1 MQVPIVDAAVQ
12 YECPYSGTL
21 HVLIIRNA
29 LHVPSMKHNLVPP
42 FMIREEGIQVNDTPK
57 IQVNDLTT
65 SDHSIYFPET
75 NFRIP
80 LSLWGVFSYFPSS
93 KPMAQTLQ
101 ETEEVYL
108 LTPSRWNPHCD
119 SYAQN
124 EENMLD
130 WEGNMVE
137 RKDRMQI
144 LIEDLPDGVK
154 TIGSTQISCVES
166 VRIDAIVE
174 ARAAEACEETDP
186 PYRAVPAEADEVS
199 AILSGVSPNLVDA
212 KLLELLSARRDLG
225 LFQATIGPT
234 NAPRGTY
241 LVETVNDNDSESC
254 SVGNSDDESVTTL
267 FESSLRGEIN
277 LDNIMVSAAHARRP
291 KGIDAEHLSKTW
303 RIDQKQAKRTLEITF
318 QHSRRA
324 DDPTLSRNDGMNDR
338 MLRYKRVSEYG
349 HESLNM
355 DTFVATKKSGK
366 SSRGHTCCQL
376 FVRNLK
382 YSRLS
387 SNLRRNW
394 SP

>member
-42 FMIREEGIQVNDTPK
+42 FIIREEGIQVNDTPK
-57 IQVNDLTT
+57 IQVNDPTT

-75 NFRIP
+75 DFRIP

-93 KPMAQTLQ
+93 KPMAQKLQ

-124 EENMLD
+124 KENMLD

-144 LIEDLPDGVK
+144 LINDLPDGAK
-154 TIGSTQISCVES
+154 TVGSTQISKFES
-166 VRIDAIVE
+166 ARIDAIVE
-174 ARAAEACEETDP
+174 ARAAEACEEIETA
-186 PYRAVPAEADEVS
+186 YRAVPAEADEVS
-199 AILSGVSPNLVDA
+199 AVLSGVSPNLVDA
-212 KLLELLSARRDLG
+212 KLLDHLSARRDLG
-225 LFQATIGPT
+225 MFQATIGST

-241 LVETVNDNDSESC
+241 LVETVDDNNGESSES
-254 SVGNSDDESVTTL
+254 SDDESVTTL
-267 FESSLRGEIN
+267 FESSLRGEID
-277 LDNIMVSAAHARRP
+277 LDDIMVSAAHAQRP
-291 KGIDAEHLSKTW
+291 KEINAEHLSKIW
-303 RIDQKQAKRTLEITF
+303 RIEQKQAKRTLEITS

-324 DDPTLSRNDGMNDR
+324 NDPTLS
-338 MLRYKRVSEYG
+338 
-349 HESLNM
+349 
-355 DTFVATKKSGK
+355 
-366 SSRGHTCCQL
+366 
-376 FVRNLK
+376 
-382 YSRLS
+382 
-387 SNLRRNW
+387 
-394 SP
+394 